1 MDLDRDTVALFA
13 AWYAVFVLSTT
24 LHEAAHA
31 WAAMKLGDFTAYFGG
46 QVTLNPLPHIQR
58 EPFGMVLVP
67 ILTFFM
73 NGWMMGWASAPYD
86 PHWAQRYPRKA
97 ALMAL
102 AGPASNLLLV
112 LIAALLIRLGML
124 AGAFEAPARLE
135 FTQITA
141 AVQPGWAVGA
151 ATLLSIL
158 FLLNLVLFAFNLL
171 PLPPLDGSALLPL
184 VLPPAAAAKY
194 RELSWNPAFSLIGLI
209 VAWKLFGAV
218 FPVVHLTAVNLLYP
232 GMNYQ

>member
-1 MDLDRDTVALFA
+1 MDLDRETLALFA

-31 WAAMKLGDFTAYFGG
+31 WAAMRLGDLTAYYGG

-112 LIAALLIRLGML
+112 LIAGLLIRLGIL
-124 AGAFEAPARLE
+124 AGTFEAPPGIAL
-135 FTQITA
+135 QIAA

-151 ATLLSIL
+151 AKLLSIL

-184 VLPPAAAAKY
+184 VLPGAAAAKF
-194 RELSWNPAFSLIGLI
+194 RELAWNPAFSIIGLI
-209 VAWKLFGAV
+209 VAWKVFGSV
-218 FPVVHLTAVNLLYP
+218 FPYVYRAAIDLLYL
-232 GMNYQ
+232 GVN